1 MHVFKFSGKF
11 ELNGK
16 WSVRKAD
23 FEGYFVKWQEET
35 DAISGYIEELADP
48 SSNPKYL
55 KGIYSSCR
63 LAFLQLY
70 NNSEDFPIVYVFPE
84 LEKEGAWFQ
93 LGSPDSPCEF
103 FWRGEIDG
111 HAKLEV
117 QEITD
122 KYDKLRI
129 AQKVA
134 EILSKEPQVQN
145 TVCKELVKNI
155 EFLNDFWMKLLSG
168 IQRACSREEKRRG
181 SRKHSAFFS

>member
-1 MHVFKFSGKF
+1 MIRRNSHYARIKFSGKF

-155 EFLNDFWMKLLSG
+155 EFLNDFLDETSEWYPKGL
-168 IQRACSREEKRRG
+168 
-181 SRKHSAFFS
+181 